1 MQYDLYKLLLIIR
14 NLKSLDNNTFN
25 NLIDTIFVSKYKD
38 KNCKFKYIKALP
50 KPGTDFI
57 ESSAYKNDDYLSK
70 NMQYVII
77 DKSVNIIKASA
88 FNSCFNLKYIK
99 LHDNIKSI
107 GSKTFYFCINL
118 KNINLPKSLD
128 KISGGLFE
136 NSGLEK
142 IDIENN
148 IVSIG
153 QYSFNNCTDLKEVKI
168 GNSVKHIK
176 EWAFANTGLKYIK
189 LGNSIETIG
198 TNAFRSIIRK
208 NKYKYTHK
216 IELPTEK
223 YNLIE
228 KHINHDT
235 EVIFY

>member
-1 MQYDLYKLLLIIR
+1 MQYDLYKLLLIIE

-25 NLIDTIFVSKYKD
+25 YLIDNIFVSKHKD
-38 KNCKFKYIKALP
+38 KNSKFKYIKALP
-50 KPGTDFI
+50 KPGTNFI
-57 ESSAYKNDDYLSK
+57 ESSAYRNDDYLSK
-70 NMQYVII
+70 NMQYVIV

-99 LHDNIKSI
+99 LQDNIKSI

-148 IVSIG
+148 ILSIG
-153 QYSFNNCTDLKEVKI
+153 QHSFNNCIHLKEVKI
-168 GNSVKHIK
+168 GNSIKSIK
-176 EWAFANTGLKYIK
+176 EWAFANTGLNYIK
-189 LGNSIETIG
+189 LGNSIETIS
-198 TNAFRSIIRK
+198 TNAFRSRIRK
-208 NKYKYTHK
+208 NKYRYINK
-216 IELPTEK
+216 IELPSEK

-228 KHINHDT
+228 KHINHEA